1 MRSHLNL
8 FFCTNMSK
16 FSAKFNSISF
26 LSSMRCDIEEAK
38 INYLDSLRP
47 GPITSISMCRP
58 WFTDISVMSIHAL
71 WTHVTPITL
80 HYNGLIL
87 GAMVSQITSLT
98 TVYSTVYSDADQRK
112 CQSRGVTGFCAGNSP
127 VTGEFPRQM
136 ASYAENVSIWWRHHE
151 QCGTQFKPWGR
162 QERALLATE
171 KMNLPHLRLFF
182 LTKQLIHLMWSRLS
196 IKAIANYSCIPKCIH
211 VYW

>member
-1 MRSHLNL
+1 MHCEHTSPPSHYITMASYWARWYLKSLASRL
-8 FFCTNMSK
+8 FS
-16 FSAKFNSISF
+16 
-26 LSSMRCDIEEAK
+26 
-38 INYLDSLRP
+38 
-47 GPITSISMCRP
+47 
-58 WFTDISVMSIHAL
+58 
-71 WTHVTPITL
+71 
-80 HYNGLIL
+80 
-87 GAMVSQITSLT
+87 
-98 TVYSTVYSDADQRK
+98 VYSTVYSDADQRK

-211 VYW
+211 VYWEVSQSNSNGKLHDVVCWKCTSKNLPGVKGTIAADVSKNDLII